1 MRKCRTA
8 IAACILL
15 MTAAGLAAQPPRL
28 DVDISGQYSF
38 LHEGEYV
45 QIAVQGE
52 KVTGFVSRL
61 GETEFDRDVHLDHSI
76 VNGTLRGRQ
85 MSFGTTE
92 LHAIWFEFS
101 GQVQRGP
108 AKNRAEEGFYV
119 LQGILKRHTS
129 DAERRERVESREV
142 TFKLQAE

>member
-1 MRKCRTA
+1 MIQYRIV
-8 IAACILL
+8 IATCAFL
-15 MTAAGLAAQPPRL
+15 MTAALLAQAPREESG
-28 DVDISGQYSF
+28 VSGQYSF

-52 KVTGFVSRL
+52 RVTGFVSRI
-61 GETEFDRDVHLDHSI
+61 GETEYDRDVHLDHSI

-108 AKNRAEEGFYV
+108 AKTRAEEGFYL
-119 LQGILKRHTS
+119 LQGVLKRHMS
-129 DAERRERVESREV
+129 DAEHRERVESREV
-142 TFKLQAE
+142 TFKSQAE